1 MSLAASLSCLS
12 QCPRSVDMVAP
23 IMHLGPKQDTDLHS
37 HSSRSSSLITRTFT
51 PTKTLSPTPVS
62 NTALSSPSLVSAS
75 LWSCR
80 PPNTSPSFPSLV
92 DSLQALSSATLP
104 AVLIK
109 CRICEKSNS
118 SDIRRLGEVESSF
131 LLPLMS
137 EGSIVFGGIATVSG
151 LKAFHS
157 DVPAVNPVIQSLLTS
172 IDYQI
177 DQKRSFG
184 AAPQTKG

>member
-1 MSLAASLSCLS
+1 
-12 QCPRSVDMVAP
+12 
-23 IMHLGPKQDTDLHS
+23 
-37 HSSRSSSLITRTFT
+37 
-51 PTKTLSPTPVS
+51 
-62 NTALSSPSLVSAS
+62 
-75 LWSCR
+75 
-80 PPNTSPSFPSLV
+80 
-92 DSLQALSSATLP
+92 
-104 AVLIK
+104 
-109 CRICEKSNS
+109 
-118 SDIRRLGEVESSF
+118 
-131 LLPLMS
+131 MS